1 MSFFISTTKVNY
13 FFLKM
18 FFFINEYASYFKN
31 YFLYTQKIFRYF
43 MYIKILK
50 KYLKHLKKNILAL
63 NAGHNLL
70 SNFFSKKKLKRCLK

>member
-50 KYLKHLKKNILAL
+50 KYLKH
-63 NAGHNLL
+63 
-70 SNFFSKKKLKRCLK
+70 